1 MPGSEAF
8 GWGLRRFLGGSGKE
22 VVQFCPCRLYAS
34 GGIDHWQYVCFP
46 ISFALQTA
54 CPGQTHTNNED
65 HLRGSVKTY
74 LGPLTIASALVARK
88 DPSRAVWDVAVCDF
102 PIEVSWHHTRI
113 DNIFAWA
120 EFLFDWASWACRR
133 CSRAWWEVKG
143 RCDMGFFG
151 ESRQTCYNGS

>member
-8 GWGLRRFLGGSGKE
+8 GWGLRRFLGGSKKE
-22 VVQFCPCRLYAS
+22 VVQFRPCRLYAS
-34 GGIDHWQYVCFP
+34 GGIDHWQYVIFL
-46 ISFALQTA
+46 ISFGLQTA
-54 CPGQTHTNNED
+54 CLGETHTNNED

-133 CSRAWWEVKG
+133 CSRAWWEVEG